1 MDVGA
6 NPLHA
11 SAHYGASRP
20 RIMDVGAK
28 DWRAVLLLPADR
40 RLTSDSIKQAW
51 KAVSFE
57 VHPDLC
63 HAPDAEIAFKRA
75 GEAHDALAKALKKE
89 AMRAEEKAAKGAAAK
104 PKAPAAVARI

>member
-1 MDVGA
+1 
-6 NPLHA
+6 
-11 SAHYGASRP
+11 
-20 RIMDVGAK
+20 MDVGAK

-63 HAPDAEIAFKRA
+63 PAPDAEIAFKRA

-104 PKAPAAVARI
+104 PKASAAVARI

>member
-1 MDVGA
+1 
-6 NPLHA
+6 
-11 SAHYGASRP
+11 
-20 RIMDVGAK
+20 MDVGAK

-51 KAVSFE
+51 KAVS
-57 VHPDLC
+57 DLC

-104 PKAPAAVARI
+104 PKAPAAVGRWLASEKWPVQVGA